1 MRAEPFSADE
11 PIVDL
16 AADASL
22 RAAAL
27 ACSVPGGA
35 STVLPVPHRALRRKV
50 RTRTR
55 KTLVVFAVDASESMA
70 AQERMA
76 MAKGAALAIL
86 RTAYLRRDRVAVVVF
101 EGESARV
108 LLEPTPSID
117 QARLRLHQLPIGGAT
132 PLAGGLRTAWQVI
145 ISERQREPQIAAT
158 LVLLSDGRANVPL
171 ARQADPRAE
180 VLALADRIRADGVF
194 SLVVDTEALYP
205 TQPELVTL
213 AEHLG
218 GRILRL
224 GRGGTSALVS
234 AVRRA

>member
-1 MRAEPFSADE
+1 
-11 PIVDL
+11 
-16 AADASL
+16 
-22 RAAAL
+22 
-27 ACSVPGGA
+27 
-35 STVLPVPHRALRRKV
+35 
-50 RTRTR
+50 
-55 KTLVVFAVDASESMA
+55 VDASESMA

-76 MAKGAALAIL
+76 MAKGAALAVL

-108 LLEPTPSID
+108 LLAPTPSID
-117 QARLRLHQLPIGGAT
+117 QARQRLRRLPIGGAT
-132 PLAGGLRTAWQVI
+132 PLAAGLRTAWQVI
-145 ISERQREPQIAAT
+145 ASERQREPQIAAT

-171 ARQADPRAE
+171 VPRADPRTE
-180 VLALADRIRADGVF
+180 VLALANRIRADGVF

-205 TQPELVTL
+205 TQPELMSL

-224 GRGGTSALVS
+224 GRGGASALAA